1 MHTPQALNKIK
12 HYTFNIREHRFYKQ
26 LHNNDSLRYT
36 CKVDGWID
44 EIVNTEGLIL
54 LVQKCICNTD

>member
-1 MHTPQALNKIK
+1 MHTPQALNKTK

-26 LHNNDSLRYT
+26 LHNNDTLRYT

-44 EIVNTEGLIL
+44 EIVNTEVLYY
-54 LVQKCICNTD
+54 